1 LDSTTPI
8 PELISSAALL
18 FRVAGDSVT
27 YGCDLGDAQEI
38 IPLRPVTR
46 LPGAP
51 AHVRG
56 LLNIRGTIITVLDLG
71 VRLDPART
79 LSAQGSIVLVRH
91 GERTVGVVV
100 DEVLDIQTL
109 DVEEGGATE
118 PAGAVVRGVASLNG
132 SPVIVLDLAA
142 MITQVLLS

>member
-1 LDSTTPI
+1 M
-8 PELISSAALL
+8 ISSATLL
-18 FRVAGDSVT
+18 FRVAGGSVT

-71 VRLDPART
+71 VRLDPSRA
-79 LSAQGSIVLVRH
+79 LSARGSIVLVRH

-100 DEVLDIQTL
+100 EEVIDIQTL

-132 SPVIVLDLAA
+132 STVIVLDLAA